1 MVEVICGQQII
12 ISGLFRYGGG
22 FNDDVDDEDDGD
34 DDVGGGDDVDDDD
47 DGERGE
53 MWSVN
58 NSFWLVRSQQ
68 KSKNQESSF
77 VADI

>member
-1 MVEVICGQQII
+1 MEQ
-12 ISGLFRYGGG
+12 
-22 FNDDVDDEDDGD
+22 
-34 DDVGGGDDVDDDD
+34 DDDD
-47 DGERGE
+47 DDEDEDEEGGGK

-77 VADI
+77 VANI